1 MLGWAP
7 LLMAHEEHPTD
18 VPQVRRT
25 LAALVHRVEL
35 DPETRAIRVHYRI
48 DLSAQPLHPVTGC
61 TRPRQRPSRS
71 LPHGGRSPG
80 DLSPAQTARK
90 SVCKTRYFC
99 QDQRCPVGMPRRA

>member
-1 MLGWAP
+1 MADRSKIKADLSNVTIDDVEDMLGWAP

-48 DLSAQPLHPVTGC
+48 DLSAQPRKGKKSSWVPFRADRLQVV
-61 TRPRQRPSRS
+61 
-71 LPHGGRSPG
+71 PG
-80 DLSPAQTARK
+80 T
-90 SVCKTRYFC
+90 
-99 QDQRCPVGMPRRA
+99 

>member
-48 DLSAQPLHPVTGC
+48 DLSAQPRKGKKAPGLKVASPRGRASYPSNA
-61 TRPRQRPSRS
+61 RPAA
-71 LPHGGRSPG
+71 
-80 DLSPAQTARK
+80 DPA
-90 SVCKTRYFC
+90 SW
-99 QDQRCPVGMPRRA
+99 